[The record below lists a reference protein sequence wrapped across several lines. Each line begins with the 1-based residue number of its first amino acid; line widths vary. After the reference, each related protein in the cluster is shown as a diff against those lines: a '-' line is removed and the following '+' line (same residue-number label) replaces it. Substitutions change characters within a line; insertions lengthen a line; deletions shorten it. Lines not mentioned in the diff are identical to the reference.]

1 MTINENDLLER
12 ISDSVDQDEIL
23 ERLNL
28 ETSFIVDKFKE
39 EILDN
44 LEKFDDIYDGDLE
57 DCCNE

>member
-1 MTINENDLLER
+1 MTVNENDLLER

-44 LEKFDDIYDGDLE
+44 LEKFDDIYDGDTE